1 MSSNDKLL
9 VNTNFGPVVGFQDT
23 HPLSDRSTASSV
35 ASGQIGDQLPI
46 NKWLGIPYAQ
56 AARWT
61 RPTPPNSWQ
70 EPLLCHEFGPHFPQL
85 RFPQE
90 PLSQQPVS
98 VEVIY
103 LGKPGLHPRAWRE
116 QSEEKGHNLNVF
128 LPDEVQT
135 GDKVPVMVWIYGGA
149 LLNGSACVSMYDPT
163 EWIRREAAE
172 GRKFIVVTGN
182 YRVNLFG
189 FLSSSELAAQD
200 EDGLSGN
207 YGAYDCISYLQ
218 WVQDNIAKFGGDP
231 DNVTAFGESAGG
243 VVVSNLL
250 LCQKKLFKNAILQS
264 GTPGTIPYVEPKLA
278 DTFYEELCDKALK
291 TTPQAERLAALRS
304 LPADELLK
312 YSPQGAGTV
321 GFSTEQSNKG
331 IWTSASGND
340 ALKEGKWSPYL
351 KSVLLGTTKDEGS
364 IFAMLFQGVSK
375 DGYDLMCERMYSKVP
390 RAHLDKLYPPVFPDI
405 KSGESPDYASS
416 VACQLLSDQ
425 IFIAPT
431 ENCAK
436 ILSSTPNA
444 QTGERLSVYMY
455 KLNATVD
462 KIEDGRGLGA
472 FHSVDVPFIFNIKGA
487 WSEDSTNA
495 KTSALMGKYWYTF
508 AKSGCPES
516 TWPQYDIAAPFR
528 TVFEVDGGTSVE
540 DMAGKSELEKA
551 RHEFWNQIS

>member
-9 VNTNFGPVVGFQDT
+9 VHTSFGPVVGFQDT

-56 AARWT
+56 AARWK
-61 RPTPPNSWQ
+61 RPTPPKAWK
-70 EPLLCHEFGPHFPQL
+70 EPLPCHEFGPYFPQ
-85 RFPQE
+85 
-90 PLSQQPVS
+90 QPDPAMLL
-98 VEVIY
+98 Y
-103 LGKPGLHPRAWRE
+103 LGKAGLHPRAWRE

-128 LPDEVQT
+128 LPDGVQA
-135 GDKVPVMVWIYGGA
+135 GDKVPVLVWIHGGA
-149 LLNGSACVSMYDPT
+149 LLYGSACLSLYDPT

-172 GRKFIVVTGN
+172 GQKFIVVTGN
-182 YRVNLFG
+182 YRLNLFG

-243 VVVSNLL
+243 AMISNLL

-264 GTPGTIPYVEPKLA
+264 GTPGTMPNKDPKSA
-278 DTFYEELCDKALK
+278 DAFYEELCDKALK
-291 TTPQAERLAALRS
+291 TTSKAERLAALRS
-304 LPADELLK
+304 LPADELLQ
-312 YSPQGAGTV
+312 YTPQTLGTLGISV
-321 GFSTEQSNKG
+321 EQSSKG
-331 IWTSASGND
+331 IWTTASSND
-340 ALKEGKWSPYL
+340 ALKEGKWSPYV
-351 KSVLLGTTKDEGS
+351 KSVMLGVTKDEGS
-364 IFAMLFQGVSK
+364 MFVMLLQATSK
-375 DGYDLMCERMYSKVP
+375 GGYDFMCERMYSKIP
-390 RAHLDKLYPPVFPDI
+390 REHLDKLYPPVFPDS
-405 KSGESPDYASS
+405 KSGGTSDYTSS
-416 VACQLLSDQ
+416 VACQLISDQ
-425 IFIAPT
+425 AFNAPT
-431 ENCAK
+431 ENCAN

-455 KLNATVD
+455 KLSATVD

-472 FHSVDVPFIFNIKGA
+472 FHSVDIPFIFNIKGA

-551 RHEFWNQIS
+551 RHAFWNQIS